1 MTGGRDR
8 MLAGVNHLGRA
19 HPDEQRMR
27 ALLFIMHLIILRRD
41 PFSFIAG
48 GEQTEFDVCVCVFVF
63 IACVDVVACKLV
75 ALLMDA
81 LSHSRDS
88 SW

>member
-27 ALLFIMHLIILRRD
+27 ALLFIMHLIIMRRD

-48 GEQTEFDVCVCVFVF
+48 GEQTDSDVCVCFCF
-63 IACVDVVACKLV
+63 YCMCVDVVACKLV